1 MKRVIIFFLLSAFTV
16 LAVNAEK
23 NHKADV
29 SASQI
34 TWTGKKV
41 TGQHTG
47 TILLKEGWI
56 TVDGNAITGGE
67 FIIDMSSIKDTDLK
81 DEKTRGML
89 EGHLKSDD
97 FFGVEKFPLSNLVI
111 TGSELKDGKITVKGN
126 LTIKGKTNPI
136 EFTTVKTKEG
146 DAVVY
151 TALITVDRSEFD
163 VRYGSGKFFANL
175 GDKVIYDEFTLDVKL
190 VLQK

>member
-1 MKRVIIFFLLSAFTV
+1 MKRVIIFFLLTAFTV

-23 NHKADV
+23 NQKADA

-34 TWTGKKV
+34 IWTGKKV

-47 TILLKEGWI
+47 TILLREGYI

-67 FIIDMSSIKDTDLK
+67 FIIDMSSIKNTDLK

-111 TGSELKDGKITVKGN
+111 TGSELKLGKMTVKGN

-136 EFTTVKTKEG
+136 EFTTVETKEG

-151 TALITVDRSEFD
+151 TAVITVDRSEYD
-163 VRYGSGKFFANL
+163 VRYGSGKFFSNL